1 MSMKAVNLIL
11 LTRDKNRSYQAMKYS
26 EKVQKYS
33 GDNILAQALNP
44 TAYQN
49 NPQFLS
55 NVVSRYGFEAIAQ
68 FKKQSI
74 ADRAEIY
81 LKMASDIWNPTD
93 IKDLAGGWS
102 ADEEKEFF
110 RNTKGQEFTIGYA
123 DRSWPDAL
131 KYGFLSA
138 SIGGSGRYLYNV
150 QAGDTVFCHI
160 AGSGFVGIGECLA
173 TAVPMADFKVDVD
186 GVSTP
191 IVSAPWESEDAKN
204 KLDHKKEIFISVKW
218 KKYVTDQADGY
229 WEKGMTSV
237 PLVAYTLTDKTTYK
251 KVKDHFDYKD
261 EAQE

>member
-1 MSMKAVNLIL
+1 
-11 LTRDKNRSYQAMKYS
+11 
-26 EKVQKYS
+26 
-33 GDNILAQALNP
+33 
-44 TAYQN
+44 
-49 NPQFLS
+49 
-55 NVVSRYGFEAIAQ
+55 
-68 FKKQSI
+68 
-74 ADRAEIY
+74 
-81 LKMASDIWNPTD
+81 MASDIWNPTD

-138 SIGGSGRYLYNV
+138 NIGGSGRYLYNV

-191 IVSAPWESEDAKN
+191 IASAPWESEDAKN

-261 EAQE
+261 EVQE